1 MSHQSQFICCNDF
14 LWQSNLCLTL
24 TNESNRSCYII
35 KDCNPVD
42 LLFAVDTSL
51 SLENNTYHTADNIN
65 KILDR
70 LLLDDDSFN
79 VAVMS
84 YDLNYTEQIKL
95 GQYRKD
101 EIKKAMK
108 EIPFN
113 TSSSPTFTGKAIR
126 KGIEVNI

>member
-1 MSHQSQFICCNDF
+1 M
-14 LWQSNLCLTL
+14 
-24 TNESNRSCYII
+24 
-35 KDCNPVD
+35 
-42 LLFAVDTSL
+42 DTSL

-65 KILDR
+65 KILNR

-79 VAVMS
+79 ETVMS
-84 YDLNYTEQIKL
+84 YDLNQTEHIKL

-108 EIPFN
+108 EIPLN